1 MVDVLVRDIPD
12 EVLGAIDR
20 QAKRLGLSRNEF
32 LRRKLIGSAGAVQA
46 GVGIGD
52 LRRFGE
58 SFPDLADAQ
67 VMRDAWQRP
76 TGGRLFSPDTNV
88 STACP

>member
-1 MVDVLVRDIPD
+1 MSGGGAVVDVLVRDIPD

-46 GVGIGD
+46 
-52 LRRFGE
+52 
-58 SFPDLADAQ
+58 
-67 VMRDAWQRP
+67 AW
-76 TGGRLFSPDTNV
+76 G
-88 STACP
+88 